1 MKFGDSYTYWFL
13 MFLYFGKSSEI
24 ATVWFLHKYFWPLS
38 LFLMEVPNE
47 VGSRHYNKAKILEE
61 KERRLQQLL
70 HFWEKVEFE
79 STSYLYPFS
88 PPLVFLYSP
97 FLHMLTSNLSPSSPG
112 FTVNFQS
119 HLPCRLLYGFTF

>member
-1 MKFGDSYTYWFL
+1 

-38 LFLMEVPNE
+38 LFLTEVPNE
-47 VGSRHYNKAKILEE
+47 VGSHHYNKAQILEE
-61 KERRLQQLL
+61 KERQLRQLL

-88 PPLVFLYSP
+88 PPWVFLYSP
-97 FLHMLTSNLSPSSPG
+97 FLRYVNLQIEPIIPR
-112 FTVNFQS
+112 VYN
-119 HLPCRLLYGFTF
+119 